1 MRREVKMLTSR
12 LPPAVEF
19 SRLRRLREAVLGEE
33 PKRQS
38 PIIGHDDWIAEV
50 DARLAYLE
58 RAIMPPFRVKPLPPD

>member
-1 MRREVKMLTSR
+1 
-12 LPPAVEF
+12 
-19 SRLRRLREAVLGEE
+19 VLGEE

>member
-1 MRREVKMLTSR
+1 MLTSR
-12 LPPAVEF
+12 LPSAVEF
-19 SRLRRLREAVLGEE
+19 SRLRRGREAFDEE
-33 PKRQS
+33 PKRRS

>member
-1 MRREVKMLTSR
+1 MLTSR

-19 SRLRRLREAVLGEE
+19 SRLRRLRAAVLGEE

-38 PIIGHDDWIAEV
+38 QINMTDDWIAEV

>member
-1 MRREVKMLTSR
+1 MLTSR

-38 PIIGHDDWIAEV
+38 PIIGHDHWIAEV

-58 RAIMPPFRVKPLPPD
+58 RAIMPPFRVKPFPPD